1 MVNLR
6 SFEVPTVVKHAP
18 GAVACLADEVKAL
31 GIKRPMLVTDGGLVK
46 AGIAERVTDVLK
58 AGNVDYFLFDGVIAN
73 PPIRLVNDAGMRY
86 LGEGCDGLIGLG
98 GGSPM
103 DTAKAIGVVVKNGGS
118 ILEYE
123 WADPQPIKKRI
134 PPLITV
140 PTTAGTGSEVTLWSV
155 ITDPARHIKYNVGGT
170 GLIAAYVAL
179 IDPLLMLDMPAHITA
194 STGLDALTHAIECYT
209 CAYAQPW
216 PDAVALWA
224 METLA
229 QWLPIAFAQGHN
241 QEARYKVAMAAMLA
255 GMSYGTESAGAVHA
269 MSQTAGGYYDLPHG
283 VLTAAMLPPVMAYN
297 YLGEPA
303 KYARIAQAMGVNTWG
318 MTTLEAAEAA
328 VDAVRDF
335 VKLLEIP
342 SVAGAG
348 REGRGSVHAGRHGLQ
363 RPADDRQP
371 PRPDEEELR
380 ADLPELL
387 RSQVRV
393 RPGIG
398 WARVNEKFQQRVAT
412 AGYGHGNSSRW
423 GRADHL
429 EVGPCD
435 LRVG

>member
-18 GAVACLADEVKAL
+18 GALECLAEQVKAL
-31 GIKRPMLVTDGGLVK
+31 GVKRPMLVTDQGLVK
-46 AGIAERVTDVLK
+46 AGLVQRITDTLK
-58 AGNVDYFLFDGVIAN
+58 AGAVDYVLFDGVVAN
-73 PPIRLVNDAGMRY
+73 PPIKLVDDAAVLYKAGK
-86 LGEGCDGLIGLG
+86 CDGLIGFG

-103 DTAKAIGVVVKNGGS
+103 DTAKAIGVVVENGGS
-118 ILEYE
+118 ILNYE
-123 WADPQPIKKRI
+123 WADPQPIQKRI

-155 ITDPARHIKYNVGGT
+155 ITDPNRHIKYNVGGT
-170 GLIAAYVAL
+170 GLIAANIAL
-179 IDPLLMLDMPAHITA
+179 IDPHLMLDMPAHITS

-224 METLA
+224 IETLA

-241 QEARYKVAMAAMLA
+241 VEARYKVAMAAMLA

-297 YLGEPA
+297 YLGEPV

-318 MTTLEAAEAA
+318 MTIFEAAEAA
-328 VDAVRDF
+328 VDAVTTF
-335 VKLLEIP
+335 VETLEIP
-342 SVAGAG
+342 SLSELGVK
-348 REGRGSVHAGRHGLQ
+348 E
-363 RPADDRQP
+363 ADIPMLVDFAYNDPQTIGN
-371 PRPDEEELR
+371 PR
-380 ADLPELL
+380 DLTRKSYEQIY
-387 RSQVRV
+387 RSCF
-393 RPGIG
+393 P
-398 WARVNEKFQQRVAT
+398 K
-412 AGYGHGNSSRW
+412 
-423 GRADHL
+423 
-429 EVGPCD
+429 
-435 LRVG
+435 

>member
-18 GAVACLADEVKAL
+18 GALECLADQVQAL
-31 GIKRPMLVTDGGLVK
+31 GVRRPMLVTDPGLVK
-46 AGIAERVTDVLK
+46 AGLVERAVGVLQ
-58 AGNVDYFLFDGVIAN
+58 AGQVDFVLFDGVIAN
-73 PPIRLVNDAGMRY
+73 PPIKLVDDAAAMY
-86 LGEGCDGLIGLG
+86 KAEKCDGLIGFG

-103 DTAKAIGVVVKNGGS
+103 DTAKAIGVVAENGGS
-118 ILEYE
+118 ILSYE
-123 WADPQPIKKRI
+123 WADPQPIRKRI

-155 ITDPARHIKYNVGGT
+155 ITDPNRHIKYNVGGT
-170 GLIAAYVAL
+170 GLIAPYVAL

-194 STGLDALTHAIECYT
+194 STGLDAVTHAIECYT

-224 METLA
+224 IETLA

-241 QEARYKVAMAAMLA
+241 VEARYKVAMAAMLA

-297 YLGEPA
+297 YLGEPV

-318 MTTLEAAEAA
+318 MTVLEAAEAA
-328 VDAVRDF
+328 VDAVTAI
-335 VKLLEIP
+335 VKTLEIP
-342 SVAGAG
+342 S
-348 REGRGSVHAGRHGLQ
+348 L
-363 RPADDRQP
+363 
-371 PRPDEEELR
+371 
-380 ADLPELL
+380 ADLGVKEADIPMLVDL
-387 RSQVRV
+387 AYNDPQTIGNPRDLTRNSYDQIYRSCF
-393 RPGIG
+393 P
-398 WARVNEKFQQRVAT
+398 K
-412 AGYGHGNSSRW
+412 
-423 GRADHL
+423 
-429 EVGPCD
+429 
-435 LRVG
+435 

>member
-1 MVNLR
+1 MINLR

-18 GAVACLADEVKAL
+18 GALECLPDQVKAL
-31 GIKRPMLVTDGGLVK
+31 GVKRPMLVTDQGLVK
-46 AGIAERVTDVLK
+46 AGLVERVTETLK
-58 AGNVDYFLFDGVIAN
+58 AGAVDYVLFDGVVAN
-73 PPIRLVNDAGMRY
+73 PPIKLVDDAAGIY
-86 LGEGCDGLIGLG
+86 KAEKCDGLIGFG

-103 DTAKAIGVVVKNGGS
+103 DTAKAIGVVAENGGS
-118 ILEYE
+118 ILAYE
-123 WADPQPIKKRI
+123 WADPQPIVKRI

-155 ITDPARHIKYNVGGT
+155 ITDPNRHIKYNVGGT
-170 GLIAAYVAL
+170 GLIAASIAL
-179 IDPLLMLDMPAHITA
+179 IDPTLMLDMPAHITS

-241 QEARYKVAMAAMLA
+241 VEARYKVAMAAMLA

-297 YLGEPA
+297 YLGEPV

-318 MTTLEAAEAA
+318 MTVFEAAEAA
-328 VDAVRDF
+328 VDAVTAF
-335 VKLLEIP
+335 VNLLEIP
-342 SVAGAG
+342 SLAELGVK
-348 REGRGSVHAGRHGLQ
+348 E
-363 RPADDRQP
+363 ADIPMLVDLAYNDPQTIGN
-371 PRPDEEELR
+371 PR
-380 ADLPELL
+380 DLTRNSYDQIY
-387 RSQVRV
+387 RSCF
-393 RPGIG
+393 P
-398 WARVNEKFQQRVAT
+398 K
-412 AGYGHGNSSRW
+412 
-423 GRADHL
+423 
-429 EVGPCD
+429 
-435 LRVG
+435 

>member
-1 MVNLR
+1 MINLR

-18 GAVACLADEVKAL
+18 GALECLADQVQAL
-31 GIKRPMLVTDGGLVK
+31 GVKRPMLVTDPGLVK
-46 AGIAERVTDVLK
+46 AGLVERATAVLQ
-58 AGNVDYFLFDGVIAN
+58 AGQVDYVLFDGVIAN
-73 PPIRLVNDAGMRY
+73 PPIKLVDDAAAMY
-86 LGEGCDGLIGLG
+86 KAEKCDGLIGFG

-103 DTAKAIGVVVKNGGS
+103 DTAKAIGVVAENGGS
-118 ILEYE
+118 ILSYE
-123 WADPQPIKKRI
+123 WADPQPILKRI

-155 ITDPARHIKYNVGGT
+155 ITDPNRHIKYNAGGT
-170 GLIAAYVAL
+170 GLIAPYVAL

-216 PDAVALWA
+216 PDAVALWGI
-224 METLA
+224 ETLA

-241 QEARYKVAMAAMLA
+241 IEARYKVAMAAMLA

-318 MTTLEAAEAA
+318 MTMFEAAEEA
-328 VDAVRDF
+328 VDAVTQL
-335 VKLLEIP
+335 VETLEIP
-342 SVAGAG
+342 SLSELGVKEEDIPMLVDLAYADPQTIGNP
-348 REGRGSVHAGRHGLQ
+348 RDLSWKSYEQIYRSCF
-363 RPADDRQP
+363 PA
-371 PRPDEEELR
+371 
-380 ADLPELL
+380 
-387 RSQVRV
+387 
-393 RPGIG
+393 
-398 WARVNEKFQQRVAT
+398 
-412 AGYGHGNSSRW
+412 
-423 GRADHL
+423 
-429 EVGPCD
+429 
-435 LRVG
+435 